1 MRYTSAHASPDP
13 ARLFPLFCTIPWS
26 ARAGPPGATYDFARI
41 LIALLTASAF
51 LALRSQAARVKENY
65 CHRKF
70 NQSGRIYPPGDPV
83 ALIFHRVGR
92 GFPSNLAFS
101 PSPAPSVALP
111 PLAPV
116 RDICVKTTY
125 IVPAYNALRALCVP
139 NTRNYARKLIR
150 SDPSLSSRSPFD
162 LPCRIDSSEEA
173 LRRSRRE
180 GWGGGERLP
189 RDDHST
195 GVRICSVKGLTGSLA
210 RDALCDMEF
219 WRTEVIDNR
228 HLRSRSKREAK
239 GVSGGNSGDLKPNC
253 EY

>member
-1 MRYTSAHASPDP
+1 
-13 ARLFPLFCTIPWS
+13 L
-26 ARAGPPGATYDFARI
+26 I

-51 LALRSQAARVKENY
+51 LPLRSQAARVKENY

-92 GFPSNLAFS
+92 RFPSPL
-101 PSPAPSVALP
+101 PSLP
-111 PLAPV
+111 PLRRPS

-150 SDPSLSSRSPFD
+150 SDPSLSCRSPFD
-162 LPCRIDSSEEA
+162 LPCRIDSSEKVP
-173 LRRSRRE
+173 RRGKRE
-180 GWGGGERLP
+180 RERERVP
-189 RDDHST
+189 HDDHST
-195 GVRICSVKGLTGSLA
+195 GVRMCSVKGLTGSLT

-219 WRTEVIDNR
+219 WRTEVIGDR
-228 HLRSRSKREAK
+228 HL
-239 GVSGGNSGDLKPNC
+239 
-253 EY
+253 